1 MKDTLVLMAFATLLN
16 ERGRGKVDNSYSDA
30 WYSGGGGGYYFPL
43 LWVKLLSSTDRLHV
57 NQRQNRSDFP

>member
-30 WYSGGGGGYYFPL
+30 WYSGGGGGAIIFPYYG
-43 LWVKLLSSTDRLHV
+43 LSCCLQQIDCM
-57 NQRQNRSDFP
+57 